1 MLAPLDQVL
10 PVGLEEVNTT
20 EPPAQNVVA
29 LPAVTV
35 GVVGKGLTV
44 TTVGAEFAVQ
54 FPLDTVIE

>member
-1 MLAPLDQVL
+1 VL

-54 FPLDTVIE
+54 FPLDTVTE